1 MLNRITNIGP
11 EKTDGVGCWQG
22 EMSGKPNNRG
32 HLAFP
37 SAFTLPPAL
46 ARFKKLLANHP
57 HRRIPCGVLRVSPA
71 LLPPLD
77 PTFVPA
83 ALWHREFRRRCEAA
97 SVPVAI
103 ALERPDGTVSRFDTR
118 ILPHDGAN
126 CALNF
131 RHVERLVK
139 MLLWSR
145 GASRVI
151 IGVEP
156 AIVPEL
162 RAIYSEN
169 GARKFDAEFF
179 AKIYGAGAPSPR
191 GACSPRGSC
200 SPRGEGAPAPCA
212 LGFESCTFDAAP
224 PPRETAIPLGRH
236 LDGCRIGFDLGGSD
250 RKCAAVIDGKV
261 VFSEE
266 IAWDPYFQ
274 SDPQYHYDGINDTL
288 RRAAAHLPRVD
299 AIGGS
304 AAGVYVNNEVRAG
317 SLFRGVPQ
325 DAFDKRIRRIFSDL
339 QREWGGVPFEVA
351 NDGEV
356 TALAA
361 SMSFGE
367 NRVLGISMGTSV
379 AAGYVT
385 ASGAITPWLNELAF
399 APVDYRDDAPADEW
413 SGDRGCAVQY
423 FCQQGVARLAP
434 LAGLTFPKEMK
445 FAEQLVEVQHLMRA
459 GDERAR
465 RIYETIGICFGY
477 AIAHYAEFYDIGTL
491 LILGRVT
498 SGEGGNLLLAKAG
511 EVLRVEFPELAER
524 IKLRTPDEKDK
535 RHGQAVAA
543 ASLPA
548 LRK

>member
-1 MLNRITNIGP
+1 MARIR
-11 EKTDGVGCWQG
+11 W
-22 EMSGKPNNRG
+22 
-32 HLAFP
+32 A
-37 SAFTLPPAL
+37 
-46 ARFKKLLANHP
+46 KKLLAKI
-57 HRRIPCGVLRVSPA
+57 RACGIPCRVLRVSPA
-71 LLPPLD
+71 IIPPLD
-77 PTFVPA
+77 PSVIHA
-83 ALWHREFRRRCEAA
+83 ALWNREFRCLCATAFEPL
-97 SVPVAI
+97 VV
-103 ALERPDGTVSRFDTR
+103 ALERPDRTVSRFDTR
-118 ILPHDGAN
+118 ILPHSGAA

-139 MLLWSR
+139 TLLWSR
-145 GASRVI
+145 GGFRI
-151 IGVEP
+151 FIGGN
-156 AIVPEL
+156 ADIAAKL
-162 RAIYSEN
+162 RAIYVPDGE
-169 GARKFDAEFF
+169 RKFDCDFVGMRT
-179 AKIYGAGAPSPR
+179 YGHAIEVISCAPSEVP
-191 GACSPRGSC
+191 AEN
-200 SPRGEGAPAPCA
+200 EG
-212 LGFESCTFDAAP
+212 T
-224 PPRETAIPLGRH
+224 IPLGRH
-236 LDGCRIGFDLGGSD
+236 LEGCRIGFDLGGSD

-288 RRAAAHLPRVD
+288 KRAAAHLPRVD

-304 AAGVYVNNEVRAG
+304 AAGVYVNSEARAG
-317 SLFRGVPQ
+317 SLFRGVPP
-325 DAFDKRIRRIFSDL
+325 DLFEKRIRRIFFDL

-399 APVDYRDDAPADEW
+399 APVDYRDDAPVDEW

-434 LAGLTFPKEMK
+434 LAGLAFPQEMK
-445 FAEQLVEVQHLMRA
+445 FAEQLVEVQQLMKA

-511 EVLRVEFPELAER
+511 EVLRAEFPELAER

-548 LRK
+548 LQK

>member
-1 MLNRITNIGP
+1 M
-11 EKTDGVGCWQG
+11 
-22 EMSGKPNNRG
+22 
-32 HLAFP
+32 
-37 SAFTLPPAL
+37 
-46 ARFKKLLANHP
+46 
-57 HRRIPCGVLRVSPA
+57 LRVSPA
-71 LLPPLD
+71 IIPPLD
-77 PTFVPA
+77 SGFVPA
-83 ALWHREFRRRCEAA
+83 VLWNREFRRLSAAA
-97 SVPVAI
+97 SDPVAI

-118 ILPHDGAN
+118 ILPHTGAN

-131 RHVERLVK
+131 RYAERLVK

-145 GASRVI
+145 GGSRIFIGGNAVI
-151 IGVEP
+151 
-156 AIVPEL
+156 ADIV
-162 RAIYSEN
+162 RTAYSSDGE
-169 GARKFDAEFF
+169 RKFDCEFVGEKSYGRAIEIVSCENSEVPAE
-179 AKIYGAGAPSPR
+179 K
-191 GACSPRGSC
+191 
-200 SPRGEGAPAPCA
+200 EG
-212 LGFESCTFDAAP
+212 T
-224 PPRETAIPLGRH
+224 IPLGRH

-274 SDPQYHYDGINDTL
+274 SDPQYHYDGIHATL
-288 RRAAAHLPRVD
+288 KRAAAHLPRVD

-304 AAGVYVNNEVRAG
+304 AAGVYVGNEARAG

-325 DAFDKRIRRIFSDL
+325 DAFEKRIRRIFFDL

-379 AAGYVT
+379 ASGYVT

-399 APVDYRDDAPADEW
+399 APVDYRDDAPSDEW

-434 LAGLTFPKEMK
+434 LAGVAFPAEMK
-445 FAEQLVEVQHLMRA
+445 FAEQLVEVQHLMAA
-459 GDERAR
+459 GDVRAR

-498 SGEGGNLLLAKAG
+498 SGEGGNLILAKAG
-511 EVLRVEFPELAER
+511 EVLRAEFPEVAER